1 MLVLTR
7 KKNQSLVI
15 GNDIE
20 IQVVE
25 VSGEQVR
32 IGIKAP
38 SSIRILRKELF
49 VDIHSQNLAAA
60 VNPTMLD
67 NLEKSKNEN

>member
-7 KKNQSLVI
+7 KRNQSLVI

-20 IQVVE
+20 IQILE

-38 SSIRILRKELF
+38 PSVRILRKELF
-49 VDIHSQNLAAA
+49 DEIHHQNLAAA
-60 VNPTMLD
+60 VNPAMLD
-67 NLEKSKNEN
+67 NLKKIKKTD